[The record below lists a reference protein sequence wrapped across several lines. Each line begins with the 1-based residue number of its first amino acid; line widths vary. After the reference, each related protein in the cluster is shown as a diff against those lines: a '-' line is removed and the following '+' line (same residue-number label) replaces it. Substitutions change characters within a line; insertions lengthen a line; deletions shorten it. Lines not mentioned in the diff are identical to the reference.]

1 MKLARRITTL
11 EPEGAYQI
19 LAKANALENQ
29 GRSIVHFE
37 IGQPDFSTPESI
49 TEAGIKA
56 LRQGY
61 TRYTPPLG
69 ILELR
74 HKIAQHVTSSK
85 KIPTYESQVGVT
97 PSTKTAIFI
106 ACAALL
112 EAGDEALY
120 PDPGFPT
127 YKTLINFFGAKPI
140 PIPLDEKTG
149 FDFNMAAFKK
159 RLSRK
164 TKLLIINSPSN
175 PTGGVINTKTL
186 KSIATLIAKTD
197 CWVLSDEIYSEIV
210 YGNKSSS
217 IYELPGMK
225 ERTILIDG
233 FSKTYAMTGW
243 RLGYLIFPETLVNY
257 IDYFL
262 THSVGCTASFT
273 QKAGLSALTI
283 PSANIRKMVAEYR
296 ARRDYIVT
304 GLNKISGI
312 SCVTPQGAFYAFPNI
327 KGTGMTSSDFSQIM
341 LTQAGVALLPGTSFG
356 EAGEGFVRLSYAT
369 SITQISEG
377 LRRMK
382 KILSD
387 KVAGNK
393 LALVV

>member
-1 MKLARRITTL
+1 MKLASRITTL

-19 LAKANALENQ
+19 LAKAQELEKQ

-37 IGQPDFSTPESI
+37 IGQPDFSTPKSI

-69 ILELR
+69 IPELR

-85 KIPTYESQVGVT
+85 KIPIHESQVAVT
-97 PSTKTAIFI
+97 PSAKTAIFI

-112 EAGDEALY
+112 EAGDEVLY

-140 PIPLDEKTG
+140 PIPLDEQTG
-149 FDFNMAAFKK
+149 FDFNVDAFKK

-175 PTGGVINTKTL
+175 PTGGVISPRTL
-186 KSIATLIAKTD
+186 MSIAMLIAKTD

-210 YGNKSSS
+210 YNKRSSS

-225 ERTILIDG
+225 DRTILVDG

-257 IDYFL
+257 IDYL
-262 THSVGCTASFT
+262 LSHSVGCTASFT
-273 QKAGLSALTI
+273 QKAGLSALTT
-283 PSANIRKMVAEYR
+283 PSANIRKMVAAYR

-304 GLNKISGI
+304 GLNKIPGI

-327 KGTGMTSSDFSQIM
+327 RGTGMTSSDFAKVM
-341 LTQAGVALLPGTSFG
+341 LSQAGVALLPGTSFG
-356 EAGEGFVRLSYAT
+356 EAGEGYVRLSYAT
-369 SITQISEG
+369 SITKISAG
-377 LRRMK
+377 LGRMK
-382 KILSD
+382 KTLSD
-387 KVAGNK
+387 KAAGNK
-393 LALVV
+393 RALVV